1 MSSEDRA
8 SATLIFVAFTRDAF
22 AWLHLEDVVRLD
34 GVQSTLS
41 LASDKFNR
49 ILRLASFIYDG
60 DCN

>member
-1 MSSEDRA
+1 M
-8 SATLIFVAFTRDAF
+8 IFVAFTRDAF

-49 ILRLASFIYDG
+49 ILRLASFIYNG